1 MDECSKLPL
10 EGVKVLDL
18 SRVLAGPYATMV
30 LGDLGAD
37 VIKVEHPER
46 GDDTRHWGPPFA
58 GEGEAR
64 ESAYF
69 LAVNRNKRSI
79 GVDLKDPEGLERIK
93 ELAAEADVVIENWR
107 RGALEKFGLDYEALR
122 EANPGLIYCSITGF
136 GPGPDEER
144 PGYDFLVQARGGV
157 MGITGQPGGEP
168 TKVGVAISDIV
179 CGLFAS
185 NAILAAL
192 HRRAATGEGARI
204 EVPLFE
210 STLGWLANRGQEYLI
225 SGKDTGLIGN
235 AHPSIVP
242 YQTFDASDKPIVV
255 AVGNNTQF
263 AGLCKAVGRPELA
276 EDERFATNPDRV
288 ANREALIPESPTR
301 VQQAARGRVG
311 RGDPGRG
318 HPVRTRQHARRRV
331 RRRARPRARA
341 YSRISI
347 IPRPACSRCS
357 PRRYSSTANASLSAV
372 LHQPSASTRTK
383 RTTIGASSFE
393 PRPERFAN
401 RPCTCGPRHQGFR
414 GAIRWPRTR
423 SLA

>member
-1 MDECSKLPL
+1 MEDGPRLPL

-79 GVDLKDPEGLERIK
+79 GVDLKDPKGLERVEK
-93 ELAAEADVVIENWR
+93 LAAGADVMIENWR
-107 RGALEKFGLDYEALR
+107 RGALEKLGLGYEALR
-122 EANPGLIYCSITGF
+122 ETNPGLVYCSITGF

-157 MGITGQPGGEP
+157 MGTTGQPGREP

-192 HRRAATGEGARI
+192 HRRAATGAGARI

-225 SGKDTGLIGN
+225 SGEDTGLIGN

-242 YQTFDASDKPIVV
+242 YQTFDASDKPLVV

-263 AGLCKAVGRPELA
+263 AGLCKVVGRPGLA
-276 EDERFATNPDRV
+276 EDERYATNPDRV
-288 ANREALIPESPTR
+288 ANREALIQELQEEFR
-301 VQQAARGRVG
+301 K
-311 RGDPGRG
+311 
-318 HPVRTRQHARRRV
+318 
-331 RRRARPRARA
+331 
-341 YSRISI
+341 
-347 IPRPACSRCS
+347 RPADDWVEEIRAAGVPSG
-357 PRRYSSTANASLSAV
+357 PVNTLADVFADDHV
-372 LHQPSASTRTK
+372 LGSGILQDVDHPSAGPLK
-383 RTTIGASSFE
+383 MLAS
-393 PRPERFAN
+393 PLLVDGDRLPI
-401 RPCTCGPRHQGFR
+401 RH
-414 GAIRWPRTR
+414 PPP
-423 SLA
+423 SLGQHTDETHDDWR

>member
-1 MDECSKLPL
+1 MDDGPKLPL
-10 EGVKVLDL
+10 AGVKVLDL

-79 GVDLKDPEGLERIK
+79 GVDLKAPEGLERVK
-93 ELAAEADVVIENWR
+93 KLAAGADVVIENWR
-107 RGALEKFGLDYEALR
+107 RGALEKLGLGYEALR
-122 EANPGLIYCSITGF
+122 AKNPGLVYCSITGF

-192 HRRAATGEGARI
+192 HRRDATGEGSRI

-210 STLGWLANRGQEYLI
+210 STLGWLANRGQEYLV
-225 SGKDTGLIGN
+225 SGEDKGLIGN

-242 YQTFDASDKPIVV
+242 YQTFDASDKPLVV
-255 AVGNNTQF
+255 AVGNNSQF
-263 AGLCKAVGRPELA
+263 AGLCKALGRPELA

-288 ANREALIPESPTR
+288 ANRETLVSELQEEI
-301 VQQAARGRVG
+301 GK
-311 RGDPGRG
+311 
-318 HPVRTRQHARRRV
+318 
-331 RRRARPRARA
+331 
-341 YSRISI
+341 
-347 IPRPACSRCS
+347 RPADEWAEEIRAAGVPSGPVNTLADVFADDHVRGSGILQDIVHASAGPLKMLAS
-357 PRRYSSTANASLSAV
+357 PILIDTERLPIRRPPPTLGQHTDET
-372 LHQPSASTRTK
+372 LDWT
-383 RTTIGASSFE
+383 
-393 PRPERFAN
+393 
-401 RPCTCGPRHQGFR
+401 
-414 GAIRWPRTR
+414 
-423 SLA
+423 

>member
-1 MDECSKLPL
+1 MEEGSKLPL

-37 VIKVEHPER
+37 VLKVEHPER

-58 GEGEAR
+58 GG

-69 LAVNRNKRSI
+69 LSVNRNKRSI
-79 GVDLKDPEGLERIK
+79 GVDLKDPDGLERVK
-93 ELAAEADVVIENWR
+93 TLASGADVVIENWR
-107 RGALEKFGLDYEALR
+107 RGALEKLGLGYETLR
-122 EANPGLIYCSITGF
+122 EANPGLVYCAITGF
-136 GPGPDEER
+136 GPGPDEHR

-192 HRRAATGEGARI
+192 YRRSVTGEGARI
-204 EVPLFE
+204 EIPLFE

-225 SGKDTGLIGN
+225 SGEDTGLIGN

-242 YQTFDASDKPIVV
+242 YQTFHASDKPIVV

-263 AGLCKAVGRPELA
+263 TNLCKAIGRPALA

-288 ANREALIPESPTR
+288 ANREALIAEL
-301 VQQAARGRVG
+301 QEEFGK
-311 RGDPGRG
+311 
-318 HPVRTRQHARRRV
+318 
-331 RRRARPRARA
+331 
-341 YSRISI
+341 
-347 IPRPACSRCS
+347 RPAEEWAEKMRAGGVPSG
-357 PRRYSSTANASLSAV
+357 PVNTLADVFTDEHV
-372 LHQPSASTRTK
+372 LGSGILQELDHPSAGSLKMLASPVIIDGK
-383 RTTIGASSFE
+383 RL
-393 PRPERFAN
+393 P
-401 RPCTCGPRHQGFR
+401 
-414 GAIRWPRTR
+414 IRYPPPTLGQHIEEGWQR
-423 SLA
+423 

>member
-1 MDECSKLPL
+1 MDDGCNLPL
-10 EGVKVLDL
+10 AGVKVLDL

-79 GVDLKDPEGLERIK
+79 GVDLKDAEGLERIK
-93 ELAAEADVVIENWR
+93 RLAAGADVVIENWR
-107 RGALEKFGLDYEALR
+107 RGALEKLGLGYEALR
-122 EANPGLIYCSITGF
+122 EANHALVYCSITGF
-136 GPGPDEER
+136 GPGPDEKR

-192 HRRAATGEGARI
+192 HRRDTTGEGSRI

-225 SGKDTGLIGN
+225 SGEDKGLIGN

-242 YQTFDASDKPIVV
+242 YQTFDASDKPLVV
-255 AVGNNTQF
+255 AVGNNSQF
-263 AGLCKAVGRPELA
+263 AGLCKALGRPELA

-288 ANREALIPESPTR
+288 ANREALISEL
-301 VQQAARGRVG
+301 QEEIGK
-311 RGDPGRG
+311 
-318 HPVRTRQHARRRV
+318 
-331 RRRARPRARA
+331 
-341 YSRISI
+341 
-347 IPRPACSRCS
+347 RPADEWAEEIRAAGVPSGPVNTLADVFADDHVRGSGILQDIVHASAGPLKMLAS
-357 PRRYSSTANASLSAV
+357 PILIDTERLPIRRPPPTLGQHTDET
-372 LHQPSASTRTK
+372 LDWT
-383 RTTIGASSFE
+383 
-393 PRPERFAN
+393 
-401 RPCTCGPRHQGFR
+401 
-414 GAIRWPRTR
+414 
-423 SLA
+423 

>member
-1 MDECSKLPL
+1 MDDGPKLPL
-10 EGVKVLDL
+10 AGVKVLDL

-58 GEGEAR
+58 GEAEAR

-79 GVDLKDPEGLERIK
+79 GVDIKAPEDLERVK
-93 ELAAEADVVIENWR
+93 KLAAEADVVIENWR
-107 RGALEKFGLDYEALR
+107 RGALEKLGLGYEALR
-122 EANPGLIYCSITGF
+122 ATNPGLLYCSITGF

-192 HRRAATGEGARI
+192 HRRDVTGEGSRI

-210 STLGWLANRGQEYLI
+210 STLGWLANRGQEYLV
-225 SGKDTGLIGN
+225 SGEDKGLIGN

-242 YQTFDASDKPIVV
+242 YQTFEASDKPLVV
-255 AVGNNTQF
+255 AVGNNSQF

-276 EDERFATNPDRV
+276 EDQRFATNPDRV
-288 ANREALIPESPTR
+288 ANRETLISEL
-301 VQQAARGRVG
+301 QEEIGK
-311 RGDPGRG
+311 
-318 HPVRTRQHARRRV
+318 
-331 RRRARPRARA
+331 
-341 YSRISI
+341 
-347 IPRPACSRCS
+347 RPADEWAEEIRAAGVPSGPVNTLADVFADDHVRSSGILQDIVHASAGPLKMLAS
-357 PRRYSSTANASLSAV
+357 PILIDTERLPIRRPPPTLGQHTDET
-372 LHQPSASTRTK
+372 LDWK
-383 RTTIGASSFE
+383 
-393 PRPERFAN
+393 
-401 RPCTCGPRHQGFR
+401 
-414 GAIRWPRTR
+414 
-423 SLA
+423 

>member
-1 MDECSKLPL
+1 MEEDPKLPL

-58 GEGEAR
+58 GGEANG

-69 LAVNRNKRSI
+69 LSVNRNKRSI
-79 GVDLKDPEGLERIK
+79 GLDLKDPEGLERVK
-93 ELAAEADVVIENWR
+93 TLAAGADVVIENWR
-107 RGALEKFGLDYEALR
+107 RGALERLGLGYETLK
-122 EANPGLIYCSITGF
+122 ETNPGLVYCSITGF
-136 GPGPDEER
+136 GPGPDEDR

-185 NAILAAL
+185 NAMLAAL
-192 HRRAATGEGARI
+192 YRRGVTGEGARI

-210 STLGWLANRGQEYLI
+210 STLGWLANRGQEYLV
-225 SGKDTGLIGN
+225 SGEDSGLIGN

-242 YQTFDASDKPIVV
+242 YQTFNASDKPLVV

-263 AGLCKAVGRPELA
+263 ANLCRAIGRPGLA
-276 EDERFATNPDRV
+276 EDERYATNPDRV
-288 ANREALIPESPTR
+288 SNREALIAELQEEFS
-301 VQQAARGRVG
+301 
-311 RGDPGRG
+311 
-318 HPVRTRQHARRRV
+318 
-331 RRRARPRARA
+331 
-341 YSRISI
+341 
-347 IPRPACSRCS
+347 
-357 PRRYSSTANASLSAV
+357 
-372 LHQPSASTRTK
+372 K
-383 RTTIGASSFE
+383 RTADEWAEEIRAAGVPSGPVNTLADVLAEEHVLGSGILRDLDHPTAGHLKMIASPILVDGE
-393 PRPERFAN
+393 RLPIRRPPPTLGQHTDEARD
-401 RPCTCGPRHQGFR
+401 G
-414 GAIRWPRTR
+414 W
-423 SLA
+423 S

>member
-1 MDECSKLPL
+1 MVEGSKLPL
-10 EGVKVLDL
+10 AGVKVLDL
-18 SRVLAGPYATMV
+18 SRVLAGPYTTMV

-37 VIKVEHPER
+37 VIKVEHPQR

-79 GVDLKDPEGLERIK
+79 GVDLKDSEGLERIK
-93 ELAAEADVVIENWR
+93 MLAAGADVVIENWR
-107 RGALEKFGLDYEALR
+107 RGALEKLGLGYEALR
-122 EANPGLIYCSITGF
+122 ATNHALIYCSITGF

-192 HRRAATGEGARI
+192 HRRDATGEGSRI

-210 STLGWLANRGQEYLI
+210 STLGWLANRGQEYLV
-225 SGKDTGLIGN
+225 SGEDKGLIGN

-242 YQTFDASDKPIVV
+242 YQTFDASDKPLVV
-255 AVGNNTQF
+255 AVGNNSQF
-263 AGLCKAVGRPELA
+263 AALCKAVGRPELA

-288 ANREALIPESPTR
+288 ANREALISELQEEIGKQPAEDWVEEIRAAGVPSGPVNTLADVFADDHVRGSGMLQDIVHASAGPLKMLASPILIDSERLPIRRPPPTL
-301 VQQAARGRVG
+301 G
-311 RGDPGRG
+311 
-318 HPVRTRQHARRRV
+318 QH
-331 RRRARPRARA
+331 
-341 YSRISI
+341 
-347 IPRPACSRCS
+347 
-357 PRRYSSTANASLSAV
+357 TEETLDW
-372 LHQPSASTRTK
+372 T
-383 RTTIGASSFE
+383 
-393 PRPERFAN
+393 
-401 RPCTCGPRHQGFR
+401 
-414 GAIRWPRTR
+414 
-423 SLA
+423 